1 MRLYFSICL
10 LLVTFGLS
18 YAGVLRQPTFFDLL
32 GGVAAGL
39 FISYI
44 TPQWKE

>member
-10 LLVTFGLS
+10 FIVTLYLC
-18 YAGVLRQPTFFDLL
+18 YAGVLRAPTFFDIL

-39 FISYI
+39 FICHIY
-44 TPQWKE
+44 PQREE